1 MSEMDWSK
9 LSMAAM
15 WRDWVVKSEQQ
26 WSENMSR
33 LLKDEK
39 AGGVLGR
46 QVDEARMMHKMFG
59 EMAQMSLAA
68 ANLPSRTDFEAL
80 DERMGRIE
88 DGLSAVQAELVQL
101 RGALVSARAVA
112 PGAGGAGGSGGAG
125 AAPARTRKPATKAAA
140 AAAATAATKTRA

>member
-9 LSMAAM
+9 MSMTTM
-15 WRDWVVKSEQQ
+15 WRDWIVKSEQQ

-39 AGGVLGR
+39 TGPVLTK
-46 QVDEARMMHKMFG
+46 QIDEARMMHKMFG

-88 DGLSAVQAELVQL
+88 DGMSAVQAELAQL
-101 RGALVSARAVA
+101 RAALVGARAIA
-112 PGAGGAGGSGGAG
+112 PAAGAAGAAGTLG
-125 AAPARTRKPATKAAA
+125 AAPARTRKPAGKVPAGKS
-140 AAAATAATKTRA
+140 TAKSRA

>member
-9 LSMAAM
+9 FSMAAM

-39 AGGVLGR
+39 IGGVLTK
-46 QVDEARMMHKMFG
+46 QIDEARMMHKMFG

-80 DERMGRIE
+80 DERMGRVE
-88 DGLSAVQAELVQL
+88 DGMSAVQAELAQL
-101 RGALVSARAVA
+101 RAALVSARAIA
-112 PGAGGAGGSGGAG
+112 PAAG
-125 AAPARTRKPATKAAA
+125 AAPARTRKPAGKAPAA
-140 AAAATAATKTRA
+140 KSTAKAGA

>member
-1 MSEMDWSK
+1 MSEIDWSK

-33 LLKDEK
+33 LLKDETT
-39 AGGVLGR
+39 GGVLGR

-59 EMAQMSLAA
+59 EMAQMSLSA

-88 DGLSAVQAELVQL
+88 DGMSAVQAELAQL
-101 RGALVSARAVA
+101 RAALVLARAVA
-112 PGAGGAGGSGGAG
+112 PGVRGAGGAGGAA
-125 AAPARTRKPATKAAA
+125 AAPARTRKPAGKASAA
-140 AAAATAATKTRA
+140 QSTAKTRA

>member
-46 QVDEARMMHKMFG
+46 QIDEARMMHKMFG

-88 DGLSAVQAELVQL
+88 DGLSAVQAELAQL

-112 PGAGGAGGSGGAG
+112 PGVGGSGGAG

-140 AAAATAATKTRA
+140 ATAATKTRA

>member
-39 AGGVLGR
+39 ASGVLGR
-46 QVDEARMMHKMFG
+46 QIDEARMMHKMFG

-88 DGLSAVQAELVQL
+88 DGLSAVQAELAQL
-101 RGALVSARAVA
+101 RAALVSARAVA
-112 PGAGGAGGSGGAG
+112 PGAGGVGGSGGAG

-140 AAAATAATKTRA
+140 ATAATKTRA

>member
-1 MSEMDWSK
+1 MSEIDWSK

-15 WRDWVVKSEQQ
+15 WRDWVVKSEQH

-46 QVDEARMMHKMFG
+46 QIDEARMMHKMFG

-88 DGLSAVQAELVQL
+88 DGLSAVQAELAQL
-101 RGALVSARAVA
+101 RAALVSARAVA

-140 AAAATAATKTRA
+140 TTKTRA